1 MLITHHRCPARL
13 GMLLLTL
20 SSIAVT
26 TAMVTGSSSAARHLV
41 RTESLQTR
49 SRRLNTVWPSYAG
62 AAAANED
69 LEAFRRWCAGENSLG
84 DSVDGMEC
92 LSLSYT
98 PDTGLGLHAAC
109 DCVPGDI
116 FRVPSSMSLPSSLE
130 AAKVTMADRLGGEQL
145 AMLECAQE
153 LTRAQLGRDLSMKVL
168 LWQLIVDAH
177 ASHGSDC
184 ARVTPNPS
192 SGLEPW
198 LRTYRYVTL
207 HPSSWDDTS
216 LEWVSPLPWA
226 WHLIGSRDWCTD
238 QRTGE
243 LCRTTERFCES
254 ILPTLVAEFPSQL
267 PPSHFT
273 PEGFHFVGRLHFT
286 HNMGGMLV
294 PLHDMM
300 EHDFQRH
307 NVAGLGTTLRR
318 RVRGLDDSTRR
329 LWRSALGV
337 CPRGMLTPLDE
348 SFTHEERW
356 GEERP
361 EQCYIARAVKG
372 ISAGY

>member
-1 MLITHHRCPARL
+1 MSRVERSTRL
-13 GMLLLTL
+13 GMRLLTL
-20 SSIAVT
+20 SSVAVT
-26 TAMVTGSSSAARHLV
+26 TAMVTGSRSAAHKVV
-41 RTESLQTR
+41 RGLDRGLPQS
-49 SRRLNTVWPSYAG
+49 RLNTVWPSYAG
-62 AAAANED
+62 PDAANED
-69 LEAFRRWCAGENSLG
+69 LEAFQRWCAGENSLG
-84 DSVDGMEC
+84 DSVGGVER

-98 PDTGLGLHAAC
+98 PDMGLGLHAAC
-109 DCVPGDI
+109 DCEPGDI
-116 FRVPSSMSLPSSLE
+116 FSVPSSMLLPSSLE
-130 AAKVTMADRLGGEQL
+130 AAKAIMADRLGGEQL
-145 AMLECAQE
+145 AMLERAQE

-207 HPSSWDDTS
+207 HPSSWDDPS

-226 WHLIGSRDWCTD
+226 SHLIASRDWCTD
-238 QRTGE
+238 QRTGRG
-243 LCRTTERFCES
+243 LCRTTERFCAS
-254 ILPTLVAEFPSQL
+254 ILPTLVREFPSQL

-273 PEGFHFVGRLHFT
+273 PEGFECVSRLHFT

-300 EHDFQRH
+300 RHDFQGH
-307 NVAGLGTTLRR
+307 NVAISA
-318 RVRGLDDSTRR
+318 RGHDDSTRR

-348 SFTHEERW
+348 TFTPAGLVADRVDEK
-356 GEERP
+356 P
-361 EQCYIARAVKG
+361 EQCYVARAVKS
-372 ISAGY
+372 ISAGN

>member
-1 MLITHHRCPARL
+1 
-13 GMLLLTL
+13 MLLLSL

-26 TAMVTGSSSAARHLV
+26 TAMVTGSNSAAHKV
-41 RTESLQTR
+41 RGLSR

-62 AAAANED
+62 PAAANED

-84 DSVDGMEC
+84 DSVSGVER

-98 PDTGLGLHAAC
+98 PEMGLGLHAAC

-116 FRVPSSMSLPSSLE
+116 FRVPSSMLLPSSLE
-130 AAKVTMADRLGGEQL
+130 AAKVTMTDRLGGEQL
-145 AMLECAQE
+145 TMLERAQE
-153 LTRAQLGRDLSMKVL
+153 LTRAKLGRDLSTKVL

-177 ASHGSDC
+177 ASHGSEC

-207 HPSSWDDTS
+207 HPSSWDDPS

-226 WHLIGSRDWCTD
+226 RHLIGSRDWCTD
-238 QRTGE
+238 QQTGE
-243 LCRTTERFCES
+243 LCRTTERFCAS
-254 ILPTLVAEFPSQL
+254 ILPTLVDEFPSQL

-273 PEGFHFVGRLHFT
+273 PEGFECVSRLHFT

-294 PLHDMM
+294 PLYDMM
-300 EHDFQRH
+300 RHDFQRH
-307 NVAGLGTTLRR
+307 NMAISA
-318 RVRGLDDSTRR
+318 RGLDDYARR

-337 CPRGMLTPLDE
+337 CPLGMLTPLDE
-348 SFTHEERW
+348 SFAHANRVDEQ
-356 GEERP
+356 P

-372 ISAGY
+372 ILAGEPRQP